1 MKQQIL
7 VQQKQTNK
15 KKFLETQ
22 RMTQHFR
29 NTIITLL
36 YFTLTYKEL
45 TPQQLCKYCDNN
57 KMS

>member
-36 YFTLTYKEL
+36 YFTLTCKEL
-45 TPQQLCKYCDNN
+45 T
-57 KMS
+57 S